1 MRPAGLGVLATLVIV
16 SPALVVS
23 ADAQFKRPGG
33 GGAAPAPHVSA
44 PAPAP
49 RISAPAPAAAPHFS
63 APAPR
68 AAAPAFSA
76 PHISGPGPR
85 FAPAP
90 HVAAPHI
97 APGPRFSAPHVA
109 APRSA
114 PPHVNAP
121 HFAAPRMA
129 PHLASPR
136 GAPSRIAHGAA
147 GPSRAARVATPN
159 LGPRNRHAVTA
170 GPRDVRTATPRTA
183 APATVGQGAAG
194 AAGAARTV
202 GQGAAGTV
210 GQGVAGTAGQ
220 RGARTVGQGP
230 STRGRDTVGQGPAT
244 GARNIAASQA
254 LVRAPNG
261 RMGVRNPTLASLPAR
276 DPATRALARSAF
288 SGRFAQSRTAW
299 DHDWRWR
306 HHRHHNIPIVLGFV
320 GSVFWPYAYDDFVDY
335 TFADYGYDTF
345 WPYAYD
351 DFYSGI
357 YGGYA
362 PELYAEG
369 SGVTGTVRGGGS
381 SRRGRARVATA
392 APGAGAGGAGQI
404 CSGETQGLTDFPI
417 QRIAQQVQP
426 DQSQQALLDELKAAT
441 QQAVEIL
448 RSACPT
454 ELPTTPP
461 GRLAATR
468 QRVEAMSR
476 ALQAVRPA
484 LDKFY
489 AALTDEQK
497 QRFNALDATT
507 AAAGSQTPDACAQ
520 GTSALEQPISRI
532 GKLLHLTSAQEAAFN
547 ELKDASAK
555 AGETLTQNCPAGQ
568 PLTPPGRLAAMEQ
581 RLTAMLQAIDT
592 MQPALAK
599 FYNSLSDEQ
608 KAQLSRIG
616 PRAA

>member
-1 MRPAGLGVLATLVIV
+1 VQPRIAHGPAGPNRPAGLATRNVG
-16 SPALVVS
+16 PRGGKALT
-23 ADAQFKRPGG
+23 
-33 GGAAPAPHVSA
+33 AAP
-44 PAPAP
+44 
-49 RISAPAPAAAPHFS
+49 
-63 APAPR
+63 
-68 AAAPAFSA
+68 
-76 PHISGPGPR
+76 G
-85 FAPAP
+85 
-90 HVAAPHI
+90 
-97 APGPRFSAPHVA
+97 
-109 APRSA
+109 
-114 PPHVNAP
+114 
-121 HFAAPRMA
+121 
-129 PHLASPR
+129 
-136 GAPSRIAHGAA
+136 
-147 GPSRAARVATPN
+147 N
-159 LGPRNRHAVTA
+159 LPRN
-170 GPRDVRTATPRTA
+170 VRTAVPRT
-183 APATVGQGAAG
+183 PTPGTVGQGAAG
-194 AAGAARTV
+194 AV
-202 GQGAAGTV
+202 GAAGTV
-210 GQGVAGTAGQ
+210 GQGATGQ
-220 RGARTVGQGP
+220 KGAATVGQGP
-230 STRGRDTVGQGPAT
+230 ALRSRDTVGQGPAT
-244 GARNIAASQA
+244 GARNAAAASQA

-299 DHDWRWR
+299 NHDWRSQH
-306 HHRHHNIPIVLGFV
+306 HHRHHIPIVLGFV

-362 PELYAEG
+362 PEFYDEA
-369 SGVTGTVRGGGS
+369 SGVTGAGTVQGGGS
-381 SRRGRARVATA
+381 SRRGRGRARVATA
-392 APGAGAGGAGQI
+392 APGAGAGGAAQI

-426 DQSQQALLDELKAAT
+426 DPNQQPLLDELKAAT

-476 ALQAVRPA
+476 ALQVVRPA

-497 QRFNALDATT
+497 QRFNALDAGTV
-507 AAAGSQTPDACAQ
+507 AAGSQTPGVAQACGQ
-520 GTSALEQPISRI
+520 GTSAIEQPISRI
-532 GKLLHLTSAQEAAFN
+532 EKLLHLSAAQEAAFN

-555 AGETLTQNCPAGQ
+555 AGENLTRNCPADQ

-608 KAQLSRIG
+608 KAQLSRAG

>member
-1 MRPAGLGVLATLVIV
+1 MRATGFGVLATLVIV
-16 SPALVVS
+16 SPALVIS
-23 ADAQFKRPGG
+23 AAAQVKRPGG
-33 GGAAPAPHVSA
+33 GGAPAAPAPHISA

-49 RISAPAPAAAPHFS
+49 RISAPAPAPHFS
-63 APAPR
+63 APAPHVGG
-68 AAAPAFSA
+68 PAFSA
-76 PHISGPGPR
+76 PHTSSPAPR
-85 FAPAP
+85 AVSPAP
-90 HVAAPHI
+90 HIAAPAPHI
-97 APGPRFSAPHVA
+97 APAPRFAAPQRLNTPHVA
-109 APRSA
+109 APRI
-114 PPHVNAP
+114 AP
-121 HFAAPRMA
+121 HGGAQPRMA
-129 PHLASPR
+129 HAPAGPNRPAGLATRNVGPR
-136 GAPSRIAHGAA
+136 GGNA
-147 GPSRAARVATPN
+147 
-159 LGPRNRHAVTA
+159 L
-170 GPRDVRTATPRTA
+170 TATPRNLPRNVRTA
-183 APATVGQGAAG
+183 VPRTSTPGTVGQG

-202 GQGAAGTV
+202 GQGAT
-210 GQGVAGTAGQ
+210 GQK
-220 RGARTVGQGP
+220 GAATVGQGP
-230 STRGRDTVGQGPAT
+230 AARGRDTVGQGPAT

-261 RMGVRNPTLASLPAR
+261 RLGVRNPTLASLPAR

-299 DHDWRWR
+299 DHDWRSR
-306 HHRHHNIPIVLGFV
+306 HHHRHNIPFVLGFV

-362 PELYAEG
+362 PELYADA
-369 SGVTGTVRGGGS
+369 SDVTGTVQGGGS
-381 SRRGRARVATA
+381 ARRGRARVATA
-392 APGAGAGGAGQI
+392 APGAGAGGAAQI

-426 DQSQQALLDELKAAT
+426 DQNQQALLDELKAAT

-468 QRVEAMSR
+468 QRVEAMLR

-497 QRFNALDATT
+497 QRFNALDAATV
-507 AAAGSQTPDACAQ
+507 AAGSQTPDACGQ

-532 GKLLHLTSAQEAAFN
+532 EKLLHLSAAQEAAFN

-555 AGETLTQNCPAGQ
+555 AREVLTQNCPAGQ